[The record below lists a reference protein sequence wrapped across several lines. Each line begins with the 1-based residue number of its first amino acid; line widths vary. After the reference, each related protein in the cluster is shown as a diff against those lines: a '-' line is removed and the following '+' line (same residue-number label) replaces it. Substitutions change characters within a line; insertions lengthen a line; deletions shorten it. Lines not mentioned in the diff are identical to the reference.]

1 MKTDLAKTFFGNPKP
16 QQNLWNF
23 KNFKTFK
30 VWVFF
35 KGVVM
40 IILRLFLYLENPVT
54 QREVYN
60 F

>member
-1 MKTDLAKTFFGNPKP
+1 MHTDFIKFFRKPKAAVEFMEF
-16 QQNLWNF
+16 LSLGL
-23 KNFKTFK
+23 
-30 VWVFF
+30 F

-40 IILRLFLYLENPVT
+40 IILRLFLYLKNPVR

>member
-16 QQNLWNF
+16 QQNLWN
-23 KNFKTFK
+23 FK